1 MNSLDQKII
10 KQLIQGLNNG
20 TLDLANVPDLQKMIK
35 NAAAQQVAYTINTKD
50 LHAEQAQALK
60 QETAWL
66 HEQAQAR
73 LAEIN
78 PDHLKH
84 DIVATLDDREQRL
97 NQQQANLE
105 NLIKQAEETQRSK
118 FWHNLMPT
126 LAAFAVC
133 LLLVTVIFFVL
144 QKLIYQG
151 IWNGWGLHKLYDTV
165 LAIQPQHPYGAIF
178 LGIVGLV
185 LIAIAIYTS
194 FWLLVQSVRRLVD
207 FEPSKLLFWKKP
219 KKPRW

>member
-35 NAAAQQVAYTINTKD
+35 NAAAQQVAYTINTND

-105 NLIKQAEETQRSK
+105 GLIKQAKETQRSK

-133 LLLVTVIFFVL
+133 LLLVAVIFFVL

-151 IWNGWGLHKLYDTV
+151 VWDGWGLHKLYDTV
-165 LAIQPQHPYGAIF
+165 LAIQPQHPYGAVF
-178 LGIVGLV
+178 LGIAGFA
-185 LIAIAIYTS
+185 LIAVAIYSS
-194 FWLLVQSVRRLVD
+194 FWLLVQSVRKLAD
-207 FEPSKLLFWKKP
+207 FEPSRLLFWKNQNNT
-219 KKPRW
+219 RW

>member
-35 NAAAQQVAYTINTKD
+35 NAAAQQVAHTINTND

-105 NLIKQAEETQRSK
+105 GLIKQAEETQRSK

-133 LLLVTVIFFVL
+133 LLLVAVIFFVL

-151 IWNGWGLHKLYDTV
+151 VWDGWGLHKLYDTV
-165 LAIQPQHPYGAIF
+165 LAIQP
-178 LGIVGLV
+178 
-185 LIAIAIYTS
+185 
-194 FWLLVQSVRRLVD
+194 
-207 FEPSKLLFWKKP
+207 
-219 KKPRW
+219 

>member
-105 NLIKQAEETQRSK
+105 DLIKQAEETQRSK

>member
-105 NLIKQAEETQRSK
+105 DLIKQAEETQRSK

-194 FWLLVQSVRRLVD
+194 FWLLVQSVRRLAD